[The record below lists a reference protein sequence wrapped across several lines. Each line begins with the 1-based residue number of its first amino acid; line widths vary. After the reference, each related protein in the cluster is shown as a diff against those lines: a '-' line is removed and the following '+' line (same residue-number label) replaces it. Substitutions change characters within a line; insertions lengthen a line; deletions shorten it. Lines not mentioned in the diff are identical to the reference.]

1 MVAPPFTDGGQAKLK
16 GLKADV
22 HAANGGIGVTYSN
35 LMLGGL
41 NTVTDPGQ

>member
-1 MVAPPFTDGGQAKLK
+1 MLVPRQTDGSPAKLK

-41 NTVTDPGQ
+41 NTVADPG

>member
-1 MVAPPFTDGGQAKLK
+1 MVPHTDGKHAKLK
-16 GLKADV
+16 GLKAEP

-41 NTVTDPGQ
+41 NTVTDPG